1 MSLAQNTPTLL
12 LDEPTTFLD
21 ISAQIELLDMARH
34 LNVTEGRTVVV
45 ILHDLNMAARY
56 ADFIVAMKDG
66 VIVAQG
72 PPDELITEQLLRDVF
87 EIEAT
92 VTHDPNTGGPIVL
105 PERALASHRL
115 AAEVEPVD
123 SEAIVNA
130 AD

>member
-1 MSLAQNTPTLL
+1 KTQTLL

-21 ISAQIELLDMARH
+21 ISAQVELLDMARH
-34 LNVTEGRTVVV
+34 LNVTEGRTVVL

-72 PPDELITEQLLRDVF
+72 KPEEIITETMLRDVF
-87 EIEAT
+87 EIEST
-92 VTHDPNTGGPIVL
+92 VTHDPHTGSPIVL
-105 PERALASHRL
+105 PERALSSHRGVHPV
-115 AAEVEPVD
+115 EV
-123 SEAIVNA
+123 VNA

>member
-1 MSLAQNTPTLL
+1 
-12 LDEPTTFLD
+12 
-21 ISAQIELLDMARH
+21 MARH

-105 PERALASHRL
+105 PERALSSHRL
-115 AAEVEPVD
+115 AAELKPVAE
-123 SEAIVNA
+123 EALAVSA